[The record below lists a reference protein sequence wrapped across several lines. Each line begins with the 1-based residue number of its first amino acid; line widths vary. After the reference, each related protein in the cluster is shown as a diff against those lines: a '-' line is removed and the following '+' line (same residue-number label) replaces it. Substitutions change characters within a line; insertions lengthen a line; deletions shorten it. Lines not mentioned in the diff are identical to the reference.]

1 MALAFERNLDG
12 LKNHEP
18 KKRKKREIKL
28 KEIPDAE
35 MVLEPEEENK
45 YEGFH
50 KLIQDTSESDEILEK
65 IEKHPEVKKAFDQW
79 KDVSEDVIGNS
90 ISKEEAIHFLDWA
103 MDNKK
108 IDFSEYDDAWEL
120 YLKLNAHNASK
131 KSHNIDQQSIKRISD
146 TIASLPDKAE
156 GFTPTE
162 DNRKLVL
169 YRQRFEEVYG
179 ILLNDE
185 GNPASQSDEDKVS
198 KMMSLVDADVKKIQR
213 SGILGKIKGLVSD
226 LMASD
231 QDRLQAQAFQ
241 RDFSEY
247 NRLSQE
253 VSAARYNPDDFEE
266 TSNTEV
272 EEVENKKTRKTKP
285 AARRTKR
292 PRKEKLS

>member
-28 KEIPDAE
+28 KEIPEAE
-35 MVLEPEEENK
+35 MILEPEEENR

-50 KLIQDTSESDEILEK
+50 KLIQDTSESDGILEK
-65 IEKHPEVKKAFDQW
+65 IEKHPEVKKAFEQW

-90 ISKEEAIHFLDWA
+90 ISKEEAIQFLEWA

-120 YLKLNAHNASK
+120 YLKLNAHNASQ
-131 KSHNIDQQSIKRISD
+131 KSYNVDQQSIKRISD

-156 GFTPTE
+156 RFTPTE
-162 DNRKLVL
+162 DNRKLAL
-169 YRQRFEEVYG
+169 YRQRLEEVHG

-198 KMMSLVDADVKKIQR
+198 KMMGLVDADVKKIQR
-213 SGILGKIKGLVSD
+213 SGILGKIKGFVSD
-226 LMASD
+226 LVVSD
-231 QDRLQAQAFQ
+231 QDRLQARAFQ
-241 RDFSEY
+241 NDFNEY
-247 NRLSQE
+247 NRLSKE
-253 VSAARYNPDDFEE
+253 VSASRYNPSDFKETDDVEIK
-266 TSNTEV
+266 EV
-272 EEVENKKTRKTKP
+272 KSKKINKTKLTTKHTKRSRKKTV
-285 AARRTKR
+285 
-292 PRKEKLS
+292 